1 MVIQSSTNRSIM
13 QMLRE
18 KKTLLTEILSAESS
32 YILQHVQQ
40 EEIVTN
46 RDYNN
51 LNIPN
56 QSDEKTVINLLD
68 KVMNKGDTKC
78 CELVNLLQK
87 PHIIKNYPRLE
98 EIFNNHTEPSD
109 HTFNPA
115 PTIPIPC
122 TDNSDLETVVTGG
135 DEFSLYEMTSVPRG
149 LCLIINNEIFD
160 KLRERTGSN
169 KDVED
174 LANIFSR
181 MKFRVVMCKDKTAV
195 EIPIVLKVFSELK
208 QLSDLQQ
215 CGVKEWVSGQFTDLK
230 DLPKHGDAFVCCI
243 LSHGEKE
250 GVCGTDGTVVPTIDI
265 LSPFNGT
272 NCSILVEKPKLFFI
286 QACRGTDVQGGVP
299 VNKKPKV
306 EGTDRELNTDDG
318 QVQVQDYTLPLYS
331 DYLVFMANVEQ
342 YVSIR
347 NVYTGSWFIQS
358 LCGQLEKGCTGG
370 KDIHA
375 IITLV
380 NAEVSKMDGKLPV
393 KDKDGKRIGYENV
406 KQSPDSRNTLT
417 KTLIFPAEATHSS

>member
-1 MVIQSSTNRSIM
+1 M
-13 QMLRE
+13 QTLR
-18 KKTLLTEILSAESS
+18 KNKTLLTEILSEESS
-32 YILQHVQQ
+32 FILQHVQQ

-51 LNIPN
+51 LKIPN
-56 QSDEKTVINLLD
+56 QSNEKTVINLLD
-68 KVMNKGDTKC
+68 KVMNKGNTKC

-87 PHIIKNYPRLE
+87 PHIIKQCPRLE
-98 EIFNNHTEPSD
+98 EIFNNHTKPSD

-115 PTIPIPC
+115 PTVPIPC
-122 TDNSDLETVVTGG
+122 TDTSDLEKGVTSG
-135 DEFSLYEMTSVPRG
+135 DEVSLYEMTSVPRG

-160 KLRERTGSN
+160 KLGKRTGSN
-169 KDVED
+169 KDAVD

-215 CGVKEWVSGQFTDLK
+215 CGAKEWVGGQFTDLK
-230 DLPKHGDAFVCCI
+230 DLPKHGDGFVCCI

-286 QACRGTDVQGGVP
+286 QACRGKDVQPGVP
-299 VNKKPKV
+299 VSKKPKV
-306 EGTDRELNTDDG
+306 EGTDRELDTDNG
-318 QVQVQDYTLPLYS
+318 QVQDYTLPIYS

-342 YVSIR
+342 YISIR
-347 NVYTGSWFIQS
+347 NVNTGSWFIQS
-358 LCGQLEKGCTGG
+358 LCGQLEKSCTRG
-370 KDIHA
+370 KNIYEILTGVKA
-375 IITLV
+375 V
-380 NAEVSKMDGKLPV
+380 VSKKIGDLRI
-393 KDKDGKRIGYENV
+393 KDANGDYGYEVV
-406 KQSPDSRNTLT
+406 KQSPDSRDTLT
-417 KTLIFPAEATHSS
+417 KILIFPAETTHSSC

>member
-1 MVIQSSTNRSIM
+1 M
-13 QMLRE
+13 QTLRE
-18 KKTLLTEILSAESS
+18 KKTLLTEILSADSG

-40 EEIVTN
+40 EEIVTM

-56 QSDEKTVINLLD
+56 QSHEKTVISLLD

-78 CELVNLLQK
+78 CKLVNLLQK
-87 PHIIKNYPRLE
+87 PHIIDNYPRLE
-98 EIFNNHTEPSD
+98 EIFNSHTEPSD
-109 HTFNPA
+109 HTFIPA
-115 PTIPIPC
+115 PTVPIPC
-122 TDNSDLETVVTGG
+122 TDNSDLEKVVTSGN
-135 DEFSLYEMTSVPRG
+135 EVYEMTSVPRG

-169 KDVED
+169 KDAVD

-208 QLSDLQQ
+208 KLSDLQQ
-215 CGVKEWVSGQFTDLK
+215 CGAKEWVGGQFTELK

-243 LSHGEKE
+243 LSHGKKE

-286 QACRGTDVQGGVP
+286 QACRGIDMQGGVP
-299 VNKKPKV
+299 VKKKPKV
-306 EGTDRELNTDDG
+306 EGTDGELDTDNG
-318 QVQVQDYTLPLYS
+318 QVQDYTLPIYS

-342 YVSIR
+342 YVSVR
-347 NVYTGSWFIQS
+347 SPTSGSWFIQS
-358 LCGQLEKGCTGG
+358 LCGQLEKSCTRG
-370 KDIHA
+370 KDIYEILTGVKA
-375 IITLV
+375 V
-380 NAEVSKMDGKLPV
+380 VSKKKGGLRV
-393 KDKDGKRIGYENV
+393 KDANGRYGYEVV
-406 KQSPDSRNTLT
+406 KQSPDSRDTLT
-417 KTLIFPAEATHSS
+417 KTLIFPAETTPTS

>member
-1 MVIQSSTNRSIM
+1 M

-18 KKTLLTEILSAESS
+18 KKTLLTEILSADSS

-68 KVMNKGDTKC
+68 KVMNKGDTKSY
-78 CELVNLLQK
+78 ELVNLLQK

-135 DEFSLYEMTSVPRG
+135 NEVSLYEMTSVPRG
-149 LCLIINNEIFD
+149 LCLIINNEIFE
-160 KLRERTGSN
+160 KLSERTGSN
-169 KDVED
+169 KDAVD

-195 EIPIVLKVFSELK
+195 EIPRVLKVFSELK

-215 CGVKEWVSGQFTDLK
+215 YNAKEWVGGQFTDLK

-243 LSHGEKE
+243 LSHGKKE

-286 QACRGTDVQGGVP
+286 QACRGKDVQKGVP

-306 EGTDRELNTDDG
+306 EGMDMELDTDDG
-318 QVQVQDYTLPLYS
+318 QVQDYTLPLYS
-331 DYLVFMANVEQ
+331 DYLVFMANVDQ
-342 YVSIR
+342 YISIR
-347 NVYTGSWFIQS
+347 SPTSGSWFIQS
-358 LCGQLEKGCTGG
+358 LCGQLEKSCTRG
-370 KDIHA
+370 KNIYEILTGVKA
-375 IITLV
+375 
-380 NAEVSKMDGKLPV
+380 AVSKKEGDLRI
-393 KDKDGKRIGYENV
+393 KDAYGGYGYEVV
-406 KQSPDSRNTLT
+406 KQSPDSRDTLT
-417 KTLIFPAEATHSS
+417 KMLIFPAETTHSS

>member
-1 MVIQSSTNRSIM
+1 M

-18 KKTLLTEILSAESS
+18 KKTLLTEILSADSS

-56 QSDEKTVINLLD
+56 QSDEKTVVNLLD
-68 KVMNKGDTKC
+68 KVMNKGDTKSY
-78 CELVNLLQK
+78 ELVNLLQK

-135 DEFSLYEMTSVPRG
+135 DEVSLYEMTSVPRG
-149 LCLIINNEIFD
+149 LCLIINNEIFEE
-160 KLRERTGSN
+160 LSERKGSN
-169 KDVED
+169 KDAVD

-195 EIPIVLKVFSELK
+195 EIPRVLKVFSELK

-215 CGVKEWVSGQFTDLK
+215 YNAKEWVSGQFTDLK

-243 LSHGEKE
+243 LSHGKKE

-286 QACRGTDVQGGVP
+286 QACRGKDVQKGVP

-306 EGTDRELNTDDG
+306 EGTDMELDTDDG
-318 QVQVQDYTLPLYS
+318 QVQDYTLPLYS
-331 DYLVFMANVEQ
+331 DYLVFMANVDQ
-342 YVSIR
+342 YISIR
-347 NVYTGSWFIQS
+347 SPTSGSWFIQS
-358 LCGQLEKGCTGG
+358 LCGQLEKSCTRG
-370 KDIHA
+370 KNIYEILTGVKA
-375 IITLV
+375 
-380 NAEVSKMDGKLPV
+380 AVSKKKGDLRI
-393 KDKDGKRIGYENV
+393 KDAYGGYGYEVV
-406 KQSPDSRNTLT
+406 KQSPDSRDTLT
-417 KTLIFPAEATHSS
+417 KMLIFPAETTHSS

>member
-1 MVIQSSTNRSIM
+1 M

-18 KKTLLTEILSAESS
+18 KKTLLTEILSADSS

-56 QSDEKTVINLLD
+56 QSDEKTVVNLLD
-68 KVMNKGDTKC
+68 KVMNKGDTKSY
-78 CELVNLLQK
+78 ELVNLLQK

-115 PTIPIPC
+115 PTIPIPY
-122 TDNSDLETVVTGG
+122 NSDLETVVTGG
-135 DEFSLYEMTSVPRG
+135 DEVSLYEMTSVPRG
-149 LCLIINNEIFD
+149 LCLIINNEIFEE
-160 KLRERTGSN
+160 LSERKGSN
-169 KDVED
+169 KDAVD

-195 EIPIVLKVFSELK
+195 EIPRVLKVFSELK

-215 CGVKEWVSGQFTDLK
+215 YNAKEWVSGQFTDLK

-243 LSHGEKE
+243 LSHGKKE

-286 QACRGTDVQGGVP
+286 QACRGKDVQKGVP

-306 EGTDRELNTDDG
+306 EGTDMELDTDDG
-318 QVQVQDYTLPLYS
+318 QVQDYTLPLYS
-331 DYLVFMANVEQ
+331 DYLVFMANVDQ
-342 YVSIR
+342 YISIR
-347 NVYTGSWFIQS
+347 SPTSGSWFIQS
-358 LCGQLEKGCTGG
+358 LCGQLEKSCTRG
-370 KDIHA
+370 KNIYEILTGVKA
-375 IITLV
+375 
-380 NAEVSKMDGKLPV
+380 AVSKKKGDLRI
-393 KDKDGKRIGYENV
+393 KDAYGGYGYEVV
-406 KQSPDSRNTLT
+406 KQSPDSRDTLT
-417 KTLIFPAEATHSS
+417 KMLIFPAETTHSS

>member
-1 MVIQSSTNRSIM
+1 M

-68 KVMNKGDTKC
+68 KVMNKGDAKC

-135 DEFSLYEMTSVPRG
+135 DEVSLYEMTSVPRG

-230 DLPKHGDAFVCCI
+230 DLPKHSDAFVCCI

-286 QACRGTDVQGGVP
+286 QACRGKDVQGGVP

-306 EGTDRELNTDDG
+306 EGTDRELDTDDG
-318 QVQVQDYTLPLYS
+318 QVQDYTLPLYS

-347 NVYTGSWFIQS
+347 NVNTGSWFIQS
-358 LCGQLEKGCTGG
+358 LCGQLGKGCTGG

>member
-1 MVIQSSTNRSIM
+1 MDLKKLLEGTLDDLDCKDLKSFKWHLKNLTEARDGFPNISNNKLPVTADRQDIVDVMVTRYESPEEARKVAVIV
-13 QMLRE
+13 LRKMNNNNLARKLE
-18 KKTLLTEILSAESS
+18 DSVPQFTTAVPVQDHDGSMSRLPPKKKTPAE
-32 YILQHVQQ
+32 L
-40 EEIVTN
+40 
-46 RDYNN
+46 
-51 LNIPN
+51 
-56 QSDEKTVINLLD
+56 EKEGFYS
-68 KVMNKGDTKC
+68 MAS
-78 CELVNLLQK
+78 E
-87 PHIIKNYPRLE
+87 
-98 EIFNNHTEPSD
+98 S
-109 HTFNPA
+109 
-115 PTIPIPC
+115 
-122 TDNSDLETVVTGG
+122 
-135 DEFSLYEMTSVPRG
+135 RG
-149 LCLIINNEIFD
+149 VCVIINNVDFGT
-160 KLRERTGSN
+160 KKRKGS
-169 KDVED
+169 DIDAEA
-174 LANIFSR
+174 LAKVFSWL
-181 MKFRVVMCKDKTAV
+181 KFRVVMCKDKTAV
-195 EIPIVLKVFSELK
+195 EIPVVLKVFSELK

-230 DLPKHGDAFVCCI
+230 DLPKHSDAFVCCL

-286 QACRGTDVQGGVP
+286 QACRGKDVQGGVP

-306 EGTDRELNTDDG
+306 EGTDRELDTDNG
-318 QVQVQDYTLPLYS
+318 QVQDYTLPLYS

-347 NVYTGSWFIQS
+347 NVNTGSWFIQS
-358 LCGQLEKGCTGG
+358 LCGQLGKGCTGE

-393 KDKDGKRIGYENV
+393 KDNDGKHIGYEKV

-417 KTLIFPAEATHSS
+417 KTLIFPAETTYTS

>member
-1 MVIQSSTNRSIM
+1 M
-13 QMLRE
+13 QTLSE
-18 KKTLLTEILSAESS
+18 NKTLLTEILSADSS

-40 EEIVTN
+40 EKIVTQ
-46 RDYNN
+46 RDYKN

-87 PHIIKNYPRLE
+87 PHIIDNYPRLE
-98 EIFNNHTEPSD
+98 EIFNNHPAPSD
-109 HTFNPA
+109 PTFNPA
-115 PTIPIPC
+115 PTVPIPC
-122 TDNSDLETVVTGG
+122 TDTSDLETVVTIG
-135 DEFSLYEMTSVPRG
+135 DEVSLYEMTSVPRG

-160 KLRERTGSN
+160 KLRERTGTN
-169 KDVED
+169 KDAVD

-181 MKFRVVMCKDKTAV
+181 LKFRVVMCKDKTAV
-195 EIPIVLKVFSELK
+195 EIPSVLKVFSELK
-208 QLSDLQQ
+208 KLSDLQPYD
-215 CGVKEWVSGQFTDLK
+215 VKEWIGGQFTDLK

-243 LSHGEKE
+243 LSHGKKE
-250 GVCGTDGTVVPTIDI
+250 GVYGTDGTVVPTIDI

-272 NCSILVEKPKLFFI
+272 NCRILIEKPKLFFI
-286 QACRGTDVQGGVP
+286 QACRGNDVQGGVS
-299 VNKKPKV
+299 VNKKRKV
-306 EGTDRELNTDDG
+306 EGTDGELHTDDG
-318 QVQVQDYTLPLYS
+318 QVQDYTLPIYS

-342 YVSIR
+342 YISIR
-347 NVYTGSWFIQS
+347 NPKWGSWFIQS
-358 LCGQLEKGCTGG
+358 LCGQLEKGCSGG

-393 KDKDGKRIGYENV
+393 KDKDGKLIGYEKV

-417 KTLIFPAEATHSS
+417 KTLIFPAETTPTS

>member
-1 MVIQSSTNRSIM
+1 M

-18 KKTLLTEILSAESS
+18 KKTLLTEILSADSS
-32 YILQHVQQ
+32 YILQNVQQ

-56 QSDEKTVINLLD
+56 QSNEKTVINLLD
-68 KVMNKGDTKC
+68 KVMNKGDTKSY
-78 CELVNLLQK
+78 ELVNLLQK
-87 PHIIKNYPRLE
+87 PHMIKNYPRLE

-135 DEFSLYEMTSVPRG
+135 DEVSLYEMTSVPRG

-160 KLRERTGSN
+160 KLSERTGSN
-169 KDVED
+169 KDAVD

-195 EIPIVLKVFSELK
+195 EIPSVLKVFSELK

-215 CGVKEWVSGQFTDLK
+215 YNAKEWVGGQFTDLK
-230 DLPKHGDAFVCCI
+230 DLPEHGDAFVCCI
-243 LSHGEKE
+243 LSHGKKE

-286 QACRGTDVQGGVP
+286 QACRGKDVQKGVP

-306 EGTDRELNTDDG
+306 EGTDMELDTDDG
-318 QVQVQDYTLPLYS
+318 QVQDYTLPLYS
-331 DYLVFMANVEQ
+331 DYLVFMANVDQ
-342 YVSIR
+342 YISIR
-347 NVYTGSWFIQS
+347 SPTSGSWFIQS
-358 LCGQLEKGCTGG
+358 LCGQLEKSCTRG
-370 KDIHA
+370 KNIYEILTGVKA
-375 IITLV
+375 
-380 NAEVSKMDGKLPV
+380 AVSKKKGDLRI
-393 KDKDGKRIGYENV
+393 KDANGGYGYEVV
-406 KQSPDSRNTLT
+406 KQSPDSRDTLT
-417 KTLIFPAEATHSS
+417 KMLIFPAETKHSS

>member
-1 MVIQSSTNRSIM
+1 MSR
-13 QMLRE
+13 LPPK
-18 KKTLLTEILSAESS
+18 KKTPAE
-32 YILQHVQQ
+32 L
-40 EEIVTN
+40 
-46 RDYNN
+46 
-51 LNIPN
+51 
-56 QSDEKTVINLLD
+56 EKEGFYS
-68 KVMNKGDTKC
+68 MAS
-78 CELVNLLQK
+78 E
-87 PHIIKNYPRLE
+87 
-98 EIFNNHTEPSD
+98 S
-109 HTFNPA
+109 
-115 PTIPIPC
+115 
-122 TDNSDLETVVTGG
+122 
-135 DEFSLYEMTSVPRG
+135 RG
-149 LCLIINNEIFD
+149 VCVIINNVDFGN
-160 KLRERTGSN
+160 KKRKGS
-169 KDVED
+169 DIDAEA
-174 LANIFSR
+174 LAKVFSWL
-181 MKFRVVMCKDKTAV
+181 KFRVVMCKDKTAV

-286 QACRGTDVQGGVP
+286 QACRGKDVQGGVP
-299 VNKKPKV
+299 VNKKPEV
-306 EGTDRELNTDDG
+306 EETDRELDTDDG
-318 QVQVQDYTLPLYS
+318 QVQDYTLPLYS

-380 NAEVSKMDGKLPV
+380 NAEVSKMDCKLPV
-393 KDKDGKRIGYENV
+393 KDKDGKRIGCENV

-417 KTLIFPAEATHSS
+417 KTLIFPAEITYTS

>member
-1 MVIQSSTNRSIM
+1 M
-13 QMLRE
+13 QTLRE
-18 KKTLLTEILSAESS
+18 KKTLLTEILSADSS

-56 QSDEKTVINLLD
+56 QSNEKTVINLLD
-68 KVMNKGDTKC
+68 KVMNKGDTKSY
-78 CELVNLLQK
+78 ELVNLLQK
-87 PHIIKNYPRLE
+87 PHMIKNYPRLE

-135 DEFSLYEMTSVPRG
+135 DEVSQYEMTSVPRG

-160 KLRERTGSN
+160 KLSERTGSN
-169 KDVED
+169 KDAVD

-195 EIPIVLKVFSELK
+195 EIPRVLKVFSELK

-215 CGVKEWVSGQFTDLK
+215 YNVKEWVGGQFTDLK

-243 LSHGEKE
+243 LSHGKKE

-286 QACRGTDVQGGVP
+286 QACRGKDVQKGVP

-306 EGTDRELNTDDG
+306 EGTDMELDTDDG
-318 QVQVQDYTLPLYS
+318 QVQEYTLPLYS
-331 DYLVFMANVEQ
+331 DYLVFMANVDQ
-342 YVSIR
+342 YISIR
-347 NVYTGSWFIQS
+347 SPTSGSWFIQS
-358 LCGQLEKGCTGG
+358 LCGQLEKSCTRG
-370 KDIHA
+370 KNIYEILTGVKA
-375 IITLV
+375 
-380 NAEVSKMDGKLPV
+380 AVSKKEGDLRI
-393 KDKDGKRIGYENV
+393 KDVYGGYGYEVV
-406 KQSPDSRNTLT
+406 KQSPDSRDTLT
-417 KTLIFPAEATHSS
+417 KTLIFPAETTHSS

>member
-18 KKTLLTEILSAESS
+18 KKTLLTEILSADSS

-56 QSDEKTVINLLD
+56 QSDEKTVVNLLD
-68 KVMNKGDTKC
+68 KVMNKGDTKSY
-78 CELVNLLQK
+78 ELVNLLQK

-135 DEFSLYEMTSVPRG
+135 DEVSLYEMTSVPRG
-149 LCLIINNEIFD
+149 LCLIINNEIFEE
-160 KLRERTGSN
+160 LSERKGSN
-169 KDVED
+169 KDAVD

-195 EIPIVLKVFSELK
+195 EIPRVLKVFSELK

-215 CGVKEWVSGQFTDLK
+215 YNAKEWVSGQFTDLK

-243 LSHGEKE
+243 LSHGKKE

-286 QACRGTDVQGGVP
+286 QACRGKDVQKGVP

-306 EGTDRELNTDDG
+306 EGTDMELDTDDG
-318 QVQVQDYTLPLYS
+318 QVQDYTLPLYS
-331 DYLVFMANVEQ
+331 DYLVFMANVDQ
-342 YVSIR
+342 YISIR
-347 NVYTGSWFIQS
+347 SPTSGSWFIQS
-358 LCGQLEKGCTGG
+358 LCGQLEKSCTRG
-370 KDIHA
+370 KNIYEILTGVKA
-375 IITLV
+375 
-380 NAEVSKMDGKLPV
+380 AVSKKKGDLRI
-393 KDKDGKRIGYENV
+393 KDAYGGYGYEVV
-406 KQSPDSRNTLT
+406 KQSPDSRDTLT
-417 KTLIFPAEATHSS
+417 KMLIFPAETTHSS

>member
-56 QSDEKTVINLLD
+56 QSDEKTVVNLLD

-135 DEFSLYEMTSVPRG
+135 DEVSLYEMTSVPRG

-174 LANIFSR
+174 LANIFSQ

-286 QACRGTDVQGGVP
+286 QACRGKDVQGGVP

-306 EGTDRELNTDDG
+306 EETDMELDTDDG
-318 QVQVQDYTLPLYS
+318 QVQDYTLPLYS

>member
-1 MVIQSSTNRSIM
+1 MSIM

>member
-1 MVIQSSTNRSIM
+1 M